1 MKLSVYFTPLA
12 VTPPVV
18 AGKPVLVIDILR
30 ATTTMV
36 TALANGARAILP
48 AETADEAMR
57 MAQNLKSDDL
67 LLAGERN
74 LARIDGFTLGNSPL
88 EMTAE
93 VVAGKQLIMTTTNGS
108 AALAAVGLGNPVLI
122 AAALNFTAV
131 ARAANEAFEDADEI
145 VIVCAGR
152 EGMFALE
159 DAYAA
164 GRFVQSL
171 IVGRGRNAVALSDG
185 AIAARELVRRYGD
198 KWRRAISASAAART
212 LKLAKLKADVDAAT
226 ESDKYDI
233 VPRYADKLV
242 KVPT

>member
-108 AALAAVGLGNPVLI
+108 VALAAVGLGNPVLI

-131 ARAANEAFEDADEI
+131 AQAANEAFEDADEI

-164 GRFVQSL
+164 GRFVHSL
-171 IVGRGRNAVALSDG
+171 IAGRGRNAVALSDG

>member
-12 VTPPVV
+12 VAPPVV
-18 AGKPVLVIDILR
+18 TGKPVLVIDILR

-36 TALANGARAILP
+36 TALANGARAILS

-74 LARIDGFTLGNSPL
+74 LERIDGFTLGISPL
-88 EMTAE
+88 EMTSE
-93 VVAGKQLIMTTTNGS
+93 VVAGKQLIMMTTNGS
-108 AALAAVGLGNPVLI
+108 VALAAVGLGNPVLI

-131 ARAANEAFEDADEI
+131 AQAANEAFEDAGEI

-171 IVGRGRNAVALSDG
+171 ITGRGRGAVALSDG

-212 LKLAKLKADVDAAT
+212 LKRAKLKADVDAAT

>member
-12 VTPPVV
+12 VAPPVV

-48 AETADEAMR
+48 AETADDAMR

-171 IVGRGRNAVALSDG
+171 IAGRGRNAVALSDG

>member
-74 LARIDGFTLGNSPL
+74 LERIDGFTLGNSPL

-93 VVAGKQLIMTTTNGS
+93 AVGGKQLIMTTTNGS

-131 ARAANEAFEDADEI
+131 AQAANEAFEDAGEI

-171 IVGRGRNAVALSDG
+171 ITGRGRSAVALSDG

>member
-12 VTPPVV
+12 VAPPVV
-18 AGKPVLVIDILR
+18 TGKPVLVIDILR

-74 LARIDGFTLGNSPL
+74 LERIDGFTLGVSPL
-88 EMTAE
+88 EMTSE
-93 VVAGKQLIMTTTNGS
+93 VVAGKQLIMMTTNGS
-108 AALAAVGLGNPVLI
+108 VALAAVGLGNPVLI

-131 ARAANEAFEDADEI
+131 AQAANEAFEDAGEI

-171 IVGRGRNAVALSDG
+171 IAGRGRGAVALSDG

-226 ESDKYDI
+226 DSDKYDI

>member
-12 VTPPVV
+12 VAPPVV

-88 EMTAE
+88 EMTSE

-108 AALAAVGLGNPVLI
+108 AALAAVGLGSPVLI

-131 ARAANEAFEDADEI
+131 AQAANEAFADAGEI

-171 IVGRGRNAVALSDG
+171 IAGRGRTVALSDG

>member
-12 VTPPVV
+12 VAPPVV
-18 AGKPVLVIDILR
+18 TGKPVLVIDILR

-36 TALANGARAILP
+36 TALANGARAILS

-74 LARIDGFTLGNSPL
+74 LERIDGFTLGISPL
-88 EMTAE
+88 EMTSE
-93 VVAGKQLIMTTTNGS
+93 VVAGKQLIMMTTNGS
-108 AALAAVGLGNPVLI
+108 VALAAVGLGNPVLI

-131 ARAANEAFEDADEI
+131 AQAANEAFEDAGEI

-171 IVGRGRNAVALSDG
+171 ITGRGRGAVALSDG

>member
-171 IVGRGRNAVALSDG
+171 IAGRGRNAVALSDG

>member
-36 TALANGARAILP
+36 TALANGARAIFP

-108 AALAAVGLGNPVLI
+108 VALAAVGLGNPVLI

-131 ARAANEAFEDADEI
+131 AQAANEAFEDADEI

-171 IVGRGRNAVALSDG
+171 IAGRGRNAVALSDG

>member
-12 VTPPVV
+12 VAPPVV
-18 AGKPVLVIDILR
+18 TGKPVLVIDILR

-36 TALANGARAILP
+36 TALANGARAILS

-74 LARIDGFTLGNSPL
+74 LERIDGFTLGISPL
-88 EMTAE
+88 EMTSE
-93 VVAGKQLIMTTTNGS
+93 VVAGKQLIMMTTNGS
-108 AALAAVGLGNPVLI
+108 VALAAVGLGNPVLI

-131 ARAANEAFEDADEI
+131 AQAANEAFEDAGEI

-171 IVGRGRNAVALSDG
+171 ITGRGRSAVALSDG

>member
-48 AETADEAMR
+48 AETADDAMR

-131 ARAANEAFEDADEI
+131 AQAANEAFEDADEI

-171 IVGRGRNAVALSDG
+171 IAGRGRNAVALSDG

>member
-48 AETADEAMR
+48 AETADDAMR

-108 AALAAVGLGNPVLI
+108 VALAAVGLGNPVLI

-131 ARAANEAFEDADEI
+131 AQAANEAFEDADEI

-171 IVGRGRNAVALSDG
+171 IAGRGRNAVALSDG

>member
-108 AALAAVGLGNPVLI
+108 VALAAVGLGNPVLI

-131 ARAANEAFEDADEI
+131 AQAANEAFEDADEI

-171 IVGRGRNAVALSDG
+171 IAGRGRNAVALSDG

>member
-74 LARIDGFTLGNSPL
+74 LGPRTRPATSSRRPVRLQLFTPL
-88 EMTAE
+88 
-93 VVAGKQLIMTTTNGS
+93 
-108 AALAAVGLGNPVLI
+108 AVL
-122 AAALNFTAV
+122 
-131 ARAANEAFEDADEI
+131 
-145 VIVCAGR
+145 
-152 EGMFALE
+152 
-159 DAYAA
+159 AYAWTLTCFK
-164 GRFVQSL
+164 GTPCRLTTILWLQRL
-171 IVGRGRNAVALSDG
+171 LHTGT
-185 AIAARELVRRYGD
+185 REKRH
-198 KWRRAISASAAART
+198 
-212 LKLAKLKADVDAAT
+212 
-226 ESDKYDI
+226 
-233 VPRYADKLV
+233 
-242 KVPT
+242 